1 MSKNPYEIRLETL
14 KMAKEMAD
22 QQFQLQMDF
31 MNRMIDE
38 NQETGKDIKEAYDK
52 YVPNMYKPEEIVKRA
67 NELYSYVSEKKQETS
82 LPKKKYGYIHQEDDV
97 PEDKKEEHNEF
108 ELALRFLGNELI
120 AIKMAA
126 TNFSGKLIVWSILL
140 LMFSFMVL
148 EVFGLSA
155 MFGYGMEE

>member
-1 MSKNPYEIRLETL
+1 MQTITLHLRSSLKQRNSYALGESVETESHHQEGMAEWLCNGLQIHLPWFDSKYP
-14 KMAKEMAD
+14 
-22 QQFQLQMDF
+22 LQHINNSM
-31 MNRMIDE
+31 
-38 NQETGKDIKEAYDK
+38 
-52 YVPNMYKPEEIVKRA
+52 
-67 NELYSYVSEKKQETS
+67 
-82 LPKKKYGYIHQEDDV
+82 PKKKFGYIHQEDDT

-140 LMFSFMVL
+140 LLFSFMVL

-155 MFGYGMEE
+155 MLGYGMEE

>member
-1 MSKNPYEIRLETL
+1 MRLVRAWKKNLTTKRVWQSGYAMDCKSIYLGSNPSILSNNTDTQEDSMSKNPYEIRLETL

-67 NELYSYVSEKKQETS
+67 NELYSYVSEKK
-82 LPKKKYGYIHQEDDV
+82 
-97 PEDKKEEHNEF
+97 
-108 ELALRFLGNELI
+108 
-120 AIKMAA
+120 
-126 TNFSGKLIVWSILL
+126 
-140 LMFSFMVL
+140 
-148 EVFGLSA
+148 
-155 MFGYGMEE
+155 